1 MNLPVFLLVGFVALA
16 WSGLASAA
24 EPEPERATGIW
35 STTDCGK
42 GGLTLLV
49 NARAALMIQ
58 GQGLETTVAVVPA
71 KWTHEAIILRIK
83 GEARNRSLLLDNL
96 TQCDALSGS
105 MSVLLADVVA
115 VFGQL
120 GGIVASCR
128 DLESVTTE
136 CATTVFDLIDVTGD
150 DALSRP
156 ELRQAMRTA
165 GFFIAYGG
173 LAARHR
179 DAFVSLD
186 SLLIAQLAAA
196 ALGPVVVS
204 HLLDAYDADGDAAV
218 SLEELLQDRSPEQ
231 AARDI
236 LAELLAKAPPAVASV
251 LLKSIAGFKA
261 TP

>member
-1 MNLPVFLLVGFVALA
+1 MNLPVFLLVGFAALA
-16 WSGLASAA
+16 LSGLPSAA

-35 STTDCGK
+35 STTDCGS

-58 GQGLETTVAVVPA
+58 AQGPETTVAIVPA
-71 KWTHEAIILRIK
+71 AWTDEDITLKIK
-83 GEARNRSLLLDNL
+83 GQERKRSLLLDDL
-96 TQCDALSGS
+96 ESCDALPGLL
-105 MSVLLADVVA
+105 SVLLADVVA

-136 CATTVFDLIDVTGD
+136 CATTVFDLIDDTGD

-173 LAARHR
+173 LAARYR
-179 DAFVSLD
+179 EAFVSLD

-218 SLEELLQDRSPEQ
+218 SLEELLQDRSPDQ
-231 AARDI
+231 AARGI
-236 LAELLAKAPPAVASV
+236 LSELLAKAPPAVASV
-251 LLKSIAGFKA
+251 LLKSIAGFRA
-261 TP
+261 SP

>member
-1 MNLPVFLLVGFVALA
+1 MNLSVFLLVGFVVLAL
-16 WSGLASAA
+16 SGPPSAA

-35 STTDCGK
+35 STTDCGS

-58 GQGLETTVAVVPA
+58 GQALETTVAIVPA
-71 KWTHEAIILRIK
+71 KWTDEVIILKIQ
-83 GEARNRSLLLDNL
+83 GEARNRRLLLDNL
-96 TQCDALSGS
+96 KRCDALPGS
-105 MSVLLADVVA
+105 LSVLLADVVA

-120 GGIVASCR
+120 GIVVALCR
-128 DLESVTTE
+128 DLESVTAE
-136 CATTVFDLIDVTGD
+136 CVTTVVDLIDVSGD
-150 DALSRP
+150 GALSRS

-186 SLLIAQLAAA
+186 NLLIAQLAAA
-196 ALGPVVVS
+196 ALGPFIVD
-204 HLLDAYDADGDAAV
+204 HLLDAYDSDGDAAV

-231 AARDI
+231 AARGI

-251 LLKSIAGFKA
+251 LLKSIQGFNA
-261 TP
+261 SP